1 MKYLVDTCT
10 LIWYMTRDKK
20 LPESVRQIIYDSDNV
35 YVSIATL
42 WEIAV
47 KQTTGKLSSVT
58 QSVYRI
64 AELCANNGIIIMP
77 LKLAYFERIKQMP
90 LIHRDPFDRIITATA
105 IEEDLTLLTQD
116 SEIVKYDGVKT
127 FWQTNKEE

>member
-1 MKYLVDTCT
+1 MKYIVDTCT

-20 LPESVRQIIYDSDNV
+20 LPESIRQIIYDSDNV

-58 QSVYRI
+58 QSVYEI
-64 AELCANNGIIIMP
+64 AELCGDNGIIIMP
-77 LKLAYFERIKQMP
+77 LKLAYFERIKQLP
-90 LIHRDPFDRIITATA
+90 LIHRDPFDRIIIATA
-105 IEEDLTLLTQD
+105 IEENMTLLTKD
-116 SEIVKYDGVKT
+116 SEIIKYDGAAT
-127 FWQTNKEE
+127 FW